1 MKYDV
6 ELKELREKIARKAS
20 LEAKRR
26 ELEAQRENLAG
37 RVQELKSILRKEQ
50 GDVERLEHTSL
61 SGLFYAAIGKKEER
75 LDKEKLEACAAKAK
89 YDAAARELNFTE
101 EDIRCV
107 EAQLCEIAE
116 CEDRYAALL
125 QEKMAEIKA
134 SGAAEAERILRWEEQ
149 IAAQERQKKEIGEA
163 IAAGTRALDT
173 VENILSNLNSA
184 QSWGTWDLLGGGLLS
199 DIAKHSRLDDAQK
212 MVQQLQEELRQF
224 KTELADITIQ
234 TDIQVSVDGF
244 MRFADYFFDGLFA
257 DWVVLDK
264 INESLASV
272 QRTKNQIEEV
282 LSNLRGMEDTAAR
295 ELAALEAEKEAA
307 VVTAAL

>member
-37 RVQELKSILRKEQ
+37 RVQELKSILHKEQ

-89 YDAAARELNFTE
+89 YDAAARELNFAE

-134 SGAAEAERILRWEEQ
+134 SGIPEAEQILRLEKKLAEQ
-149 IAAQERQKKEIGEA
+149 EGWKKEIGEA
-163 IAAGTRALDT
+163 IAAGTCALGT
-173 VENILSNLNSA
+173 VEAILASLGSA
-184 QSWGTWDLLGGGLLS
+184 EDWGTWDLFGGGLISSL
-199 DIAKHSRLDDAQK
+199 AKHENLDKAQEK
-212 MVQQLQEELRQF
+212 IQQLQGELRRF

-234 TDIQVSVDGF
+234 ADIQVSLDGF
-244 MRFADYFFDGLFA
+244 MRFADCFFDGLFVDLA
-257 DWVVLDK
+257 VMEK
-264 INESLASV
+264 IGESQNSV
-272 QRTKNQIEEV
+272 RSTKQQIEEV
-282 LSNLRGMEDTAAR
+282 LAKLRGMEDTAVR

-307 VVTAAL
+307 VVAAAL